1 MSLKSSRL
9 APWTTLLVAG
19 AAQFL
24 VLLES
29 TIITVAIPP
38 IGAALGDGGWL
49 AWVLSGYLLAF
60 GALLLPGGV
69 WADRGGQRRVFLA
82 GLIVFAIASVLC
94 AIAPTI
100 ETLVG
105 ARALQGASAG
115 VLAASALGV
124 VLTRYIGARER
135 AIALTVWSALGVI
148 GAVAGSLIAGPLIVW
163 LGWPGV
169 FWINVV
175 AVAVL
180 IPFALRTI
188 GSHAGS
194 RSSPRVWPA
203 FIAAAGTAAILA
215 GLSIAE
221 GAVLAGVV
229 VAIVGVLLVVG
240 TVLMQSR
247 SRSPILPVRLFRLP
261 SYRVA
266 ATGLFLGNGLM
277 IATMFAYSRHL
288 QGHYELS
295 AATAS
300 FAVLPMALAAL
311 IVAFTADLL
320 IGRLTAVV
328 TFRLAAIA
336 LIAGAGMLL
345 WVSLSDAAWGW
356 LIAGGVLI
364 GAGLPACFVI
374 LNRMAFAQ
382 VDAAEAGAASGFTNM
397 LTTIGGAV
405 TVAVTALA
413 AGLFGQS
420 GAYGV
425 LVVSALIIAVLSFV
439 RSQDSSVEIVKD
451 SQVLER
457 DPRAVEEAGKAAAL
471 AEPSGDKT
479 AESAA

>member
-1 MSLKSSRL
+1 MNLKSSGL

-38 IGAALGDGGWL
+38 IGQVLGDGGWL

-69 WADRGGQRRVFLA
+69 WADRAGQRRVFLA
-82 GLIVFAIASVLC
+82 GLVVFAITSVLC
-94 AIAPTI
+94 AFAPNI

-124 VLTRYIGARER
+124 VLTRYVEARER

-148 GAVAGSLIAGPLIVW
+148 GAVVGSLIAGPLIVW

-169 FWINVV
+169 FWVNVI

-180 IPFALRTI
+180 VPFALRTI
-188 GSHAGS
+188 QTHAVPAAS
-194 RSSPRVWPA
+194 QRVWPA
-203 FIAAAGTAAILA
+203 VVAAAGTAAILA

-221 GAVLAGVV
+221 RTAPSGVAVTVV
-229 VAIVGVLLVVG
+229 GIVLVAG

-247 SRSPILPVRLFRLP
+247 SVSPILPVRLFRLP
-261 SYRVA
+261 SYRIAV
-266 ATGLFLGNGLM
+266 TGLFLGNGLM
-277 IATMFAYSRHL
+277 IAAMFAYSRHL
-288 QGHYELS
+288 QDHYELS
-295 AATAS
+295 ATTAS

-311 IVAFTADLL
+311 IVAFIADLL
-320 IGRLTAVV
+320 ISRLTETVM
-328 TFRLAAIA
+328 FRLAAAA
-336 LIAGAGMLL
+336 LVVGAGVLL
-345 WVSLSDAAWGW
+345 VVSLSDVAWGW

-374 LNRMAFAQ
+374 LNRKAFTQ
-382 VDAAEAGAASGFTNM
+382 VNVTEAGIASGFTNM

-405 TVAVTALA
+405 TVAIAALTAN
-413 AGLFGQS
+413 LFGQA
-420 GAYGV
+420 GAYTV
-425 LVVSALIIAVLSFV
+425 LLISALIITSLSL
-439 RSQDSSVEIVKD
+439 SKNQDPSPTEAENEHPGSVGNRV
-451 SQVLER
+451 
-457 DPRAVEEAGKAAAL
+457 
-471 AEPSGDKT
+471 
-479 AESAA
+479 